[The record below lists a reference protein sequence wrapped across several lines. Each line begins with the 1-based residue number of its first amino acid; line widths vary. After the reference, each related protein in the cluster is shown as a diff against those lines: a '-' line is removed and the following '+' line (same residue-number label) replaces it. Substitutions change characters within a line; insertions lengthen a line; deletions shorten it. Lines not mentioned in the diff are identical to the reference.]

1 MQILRNFDTTTTYY
15 YFRKYCTFVHVY
27 STVRVRK
34 YGSTK
39 VLSSEKRGWKYTIMI
54 LWEYFRKYLY
64 NVVLYGGTEIHV
76 GLQYSILEDRYE
88 STTNVRP
95 SCTKVLRKYVY
106 GSTFRMISYEYIVR
120 MKYHISGNI
129 YFRKYTTNNY
139 HTYTMCTCTSTRTD
153 FVSISHTFVRRYCT
167 AQYVFSGIPFLSS
180 L

>member
-1 MQILRNFDTTTTYY
+1 M
-15 YFRKYCTFVHVY
+15 Y

-64 NVVLYGGTEIHV
+64 NVVLYGGTEVIHV
-76 GLQYSILEDRYE
+76 QYSILEDRYE
-88 STTNVRP
+88 STTNVVVRKYE
-95 SCTKVLRKYVY
+95 STFVRKYESTFVLRKYVY
-106 GSTFRMISYEYIVR
+106 GSMISYEYIVR

-153 FVSISHTFVRRYCT
+153 FVSISHTFVLYCT
-167 AQYVFSGIPFLSS
+167 VRVLRDSIFVVAVE
-180 L
+180 